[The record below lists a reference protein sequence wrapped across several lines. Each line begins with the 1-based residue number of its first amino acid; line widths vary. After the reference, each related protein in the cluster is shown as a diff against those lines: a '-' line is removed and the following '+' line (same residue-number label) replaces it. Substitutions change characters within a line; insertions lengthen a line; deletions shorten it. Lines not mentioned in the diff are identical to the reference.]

1 MVALDEQKQLLKLA
15 GAKSKKLRESHLN
28 AERDILVKLKERL
41 EVNHRKKKEKEAA
54 KVIAQNKLL
63 LSVRNHGGPC
73 VDAGDVERLLVSCKT
88 KGARLSVLKDE
99 IRYLTQILGVKDRR
113 LVMTKKD
120 GVGLIKDL
128 ISVLSSTD
136 THPCSQL

>member
-1 MVALDEQKQLLKLA
+1 M
-15 GAKSKKLRESHLN
+15 
-28 AERDILVKLKERL
+28 VKLKERL

-73 VDAGDVERLLVSCKT
+73 VDAGDVERLLVSCET

-99 IRYLTQILGVKDRR
+99 IRYLTHILGVKDRR
-113 LVMTKKD
+113 LVMT
-120 GVGLIKDL
+120 
-128 ISVLSSTD
+128 
-136 THPCSQL
+136 